1 MKCLKDE
8 TSYPLLSV
16 SPSANVGLLLKVW
29 AGVMGRV
36 RGCVEEKSEEFEG
49 CKYTFACPRHL
60 VVMSDLFPDGE
71 EGDKTRRTEPSEKEA
86 TEK

>member
-1 MKCLKDE
+1 
-8 TSYPLLSV
+8 
-16 SPSANVGLLLKVW
+16 
-29 AGVMGRV
+29 MGRV